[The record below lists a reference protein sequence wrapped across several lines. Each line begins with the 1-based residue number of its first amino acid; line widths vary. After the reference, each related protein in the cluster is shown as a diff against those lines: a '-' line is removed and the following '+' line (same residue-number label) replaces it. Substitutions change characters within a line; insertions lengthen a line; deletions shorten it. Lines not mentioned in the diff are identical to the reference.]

1 MNDAILAAIITG
13 CFALLGAVIA
23 AIISAKV
30 TSDKTIQKLESSQ
43 AVTANEINY
52 IKDSMA
58 EMKADLKS
66 HNHYAQL
73 FNENIPV
80 IKEKLGV
87 EEHRVKDL
95 EDEVKSLRN
104 NRE

>member
-1 MNDAILAAIITG
+1 MGEAIIAAIVTG
-13 CFALLGAVIA
+13 CFALLGSIIA
-23 AIISAKV
+23 ALVSAKV

-43 AVTANEINY
+43 AVTTNEINH
-52 IKDSMA
+52 IKESMV
-58 EMKADLKS
+58 EMKADLKA

-80 IKEKLGV
+80 IKERLSV

-95 EDEVKSLRN
+95 EDEVKELRN

>member
-1 MNDAILAAIITG
+1 MNDAIWAAIITG

-30 TSDKTIQKLESSQ
+30 TSYKTIQTLESSQ
-43 AVTANEINY
+43 AVTANEINH

-80 IKEKLGV
+80 IQEKLGV